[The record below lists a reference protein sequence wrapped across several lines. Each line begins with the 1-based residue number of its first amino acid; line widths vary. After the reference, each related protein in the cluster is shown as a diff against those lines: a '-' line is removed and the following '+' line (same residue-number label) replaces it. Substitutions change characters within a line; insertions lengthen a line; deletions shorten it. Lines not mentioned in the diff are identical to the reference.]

1 MLDNL
6 ALRGHYVNGSYALM
20 DQNDG
25 NSRALI
31 CNRISGGDL
40 LLHVTI
46 YGYLPY
52 LNVLSPKGLDPLK
65 FILFIINLLGPM
77 IIRANWF
84 FSFNPR
90 KITLFPDRRPPAKY
104 L

>member
-1 MLDNL
+1 MLMD
-6 ALRGHYVNGSYALM
+6 HYALM

-31 CNRISGGDL
+31 CYRISGGDL

-52 LNVLSPKGLDPLK
+52 WNVLSPKGVGSTKIYFIYNKPL
-65 FILFIINLLGPM
+65 
-77 IIRANWF
+77 
-84 FSFNPR
+84 
-90 KITLFPDRRPPAKY
+90 RPY
-104 L
+104 DY